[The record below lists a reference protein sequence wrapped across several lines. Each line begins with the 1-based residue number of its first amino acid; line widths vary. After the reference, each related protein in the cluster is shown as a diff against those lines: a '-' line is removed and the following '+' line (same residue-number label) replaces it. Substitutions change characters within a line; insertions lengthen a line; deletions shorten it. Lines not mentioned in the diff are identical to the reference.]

1 MKKVVLAVLAVALV
15 CSFAIAQEEKTV
27 VGKILSVTIADPAK
41 GIATGAVSIVDET
54 GKGFNFSIGKSTE
67 IVDNTLNAI
76 TLNQLKLGS
85 KVSVKS
91 AKTATGQEEAAE
103 IKVEE

>member
-1 MKKVVLAVLAVALV
+1 MKKAVLALLAVTIF
-15 CSFAIAQEEKTV
+15 CSLAIAQEEKTI

-41 GIATGAVSIVDET
+41 GIASSAVSVVDET
-54 GKGFNFSIGKSTE
+54 GKGFNFSVGKSTE
-67 IVDNTLNAI
+67 IVDNTLSAI
-76 TLNQLKLGS
+76 TLDQLKLGE

-91 AKTATGQEEAAE
+91 LTTAAGTEEAAK